1 MSTGFQ
7 VVSPFVPMGDQPAA
21 IAALEQRA
29 RAGEHYACLLGA
41 TGTGKTFTM
50 AHLIARL
57 QKPALVI
64 SHNKTLAAQLFEEF
78 RELFPASAVSY
89 FVSYYDYYQPEAYIP
104 QRDIYIEKDAS
115 RNPELDQLRLAATS
129 NILSRR
135 DTVVVA
141 SVSCIFGLGSPEAY
155 AQKVLT
161 VTRGSTIDR
170 RSFLLALN
178 DMQYQRA
185 DIDFQRKQYR
195 VRGDVVE
202 VWPAYEKYAVRIGLF
217 GDEIE
222 RIELVNPTSGELL
235 AEESQVFLFPAVH
248 YVMPEDKMQTAIDAI
263 AAELDDRVLQL
274 RGAGRLLEAQ
284 RLIARTKYDL
294 EMLAETGMCPGIENY
309 SRYMDGRRAGE
320 RPFTLMD
327 YFDYAPTAPSATNT
341 GGFRPPPTA
350 PAEPE
355 SQARPTSEAA
365 RALRPNYRDWL
376 IIIDES
382 HVTLPQI
389 RAMYNGDRRRKEV
402 LVEHGFRLPSA
413 LDNRPLRFEEFE
425 SVAPQI
431 VFVSATPGPYELE
444 KCAGEV
450 AEQVIRP
457 TGLLDPE
464 IEIRPAQGQ
473 VPDLLQRCRERVER
487 GERVLVTALTKRLCE
502 DLTNYLHQ
510 QGLAVRYLHSDID
523 TLERVE
529 ILSDLRKGEFQVLVG
544 VNLLREGLDL
554 PEVSLVCI
562 LDADKEGFLRSP
574 TSLIQQMGRAAR
586 NVNARVIMYADA
598 MTPAMQAAIEETERR
613 RTKQAAFNAEHNIT
627 PRTVEKALRSGIE
640 MELRARRTA
649 RQAVDATD
657 EAFDADE
664 LVRELEA
671 EMLAAAEAME
681 FEKAARLRDQ
691 IRAVNA
697 GKVGADGKVRR
708 SELDRKSAKAATG
721 KAGMPGTRAGKKR
734 KRPT

>member
-1 MSTGFQ
+1 MSTGFR

-21 IAALEQRA
+21 IDALEQRL
-29 RAGEHYACLLGA
+29 RAGERYACLLGA

-50 AHLIARL
+50 AHLVARL
-57 QKPALVI
+57 QKPTLVI

-78 RELFPASAVSY
+78 RELFPGSGVSY

-115 RNPELDQLRLAATS
+115 RNEDLEQLRLAATS
-129 NILSRR
+129 NLLSRR
-135 DTVVVA
+135 DTLVVA

-155 AQKVLT
+155 SQKVLT
-161 VTRGSTIDR
+161 ITRGSRMER
-170 RSFLLALN
+170 RGFLLALN
-178 DMQYQRA
+178 DMQYKRS
-185 DIDFQRKQYR
+185 DIEFKRGQYR

-202 VWPAYEKYAVRIGLF
+202 ICPAYEKFAVRIELF

-222 RIELVNPTSGELL
+222 RIELINPTSGELL
-235 AEESQVFLFPAVH
+235 ASEDQFFLFPAVH
-248 YVMPEDKMQTAIDAI
+248 YVMPEDMMQQALSGIRS
-263 AAELDDRVLQL
+263 ELDERVMQL
-274 RGAGRLLEAQ
+274 RHHGRLLEAQ

-294 EMLAETGMCPGIENY
+294 EMLEEIGFCSGIENY
-309 SRYMDGRRAGE
+309 SRYMDGRRPGE

-327 YFDYAPTAPSATNT
+327 YFEYAP
-341 GGFRPPPTA
+341 
-350 PAEPE
+350 PADGTRSGERGPRDRDV
-355 SQARPTSEAA
+355 RPTSEAA
-365 RALRPNYRDWL
+365 RALRPNFRDWL
-376 IIIDES
+376 IIVDES

-389 RAMYNGDRRRKEV
+389 RAMFNGDRARKEV

-425 SVAPQI
+425 SIAPQI
-431 VFVSATPGPYELE
+431 VYVSATPGPYELE

-457 TGLLDPE
+457 TGLVDPV
-464 IEIRPAQGQ
+464 IEIHPAKGQ
-473 VPDLLQRCRERVER
+473 VPDLVERCRGRVAL

-502 DLTNYLHQ
+502 DLTSYLHQ
-510 QGLAVRYLHSDID
+510 QGIAVRYLHSEID

-529 ILSDLRKGEFQVLVG
+529 ILTGLRRGDFHVLVG

-586 NVNARVIMYADA
+586 NVNALVVMYADEV
-598 MTPAMQAAIEETERR
+598 TPAMRAAIDETDRR
-613 RTKQAAFNAEHNIT
+613 RAKQIAFNEANGIT
-627 PRTVEKALRSGIE
+627 PRTVERAIRSGIE
-640 MELRARRTA
+640 LELRARRTA
-649 RQAVDATD
+649 REAVNADDASY
-657 EAFDADE
+657 EAGE
-664 LVRELEA
+664 LIRELEA

-681 FEKAARLRDQ
+681 FERAAALRDQ
-691 IRAVNA
+691 IKAVRS
-697 GKVGADGKVRR
+697 GRVGSGGRVRR
-708 SELDRKSAKAATG
+708 SELEGGTKSRG
-721 KAGMPGTRAGKKR
+721 QGAGMPGTRTTKKR
-734 KRPT
+734 RKQS